1 MTKVR
6 VSLSLVSET
15 PLLSIL
21 LSSLPT
27 GIYLCVLGT
36 GLVYFSID
44 THRIEILASISDDNL
59 PIRFADDVTVAQ
71 DGKVYFT
78 DASLISPWLDQNRHH
93 NAMLASYLDLF
104 TGSGTG
110 RVLVYDPITR
120 STKTLLNEIKFANGI
135 ALSRDE
141 DSLLVAETF
150 GLQILRLWI
159 AGSRNG
165 TVDSLTASLPGVP
178 DGISLASDGGYWV
191 VLNCKVG
198 LIV

>member
-1 MTKVR
+1 
-6 VSLSLVSET
+6 
-15 PLLSIL
+15 
-21 LSSLPT
+21 
-27 GIYLCVLGT
+27 
-36 GLVYFSID
+36 
-44 THRIEILASISDDNL
+44 L

-110 RVLVYDPITR
+110 RVLVYDPLTR

-159 AGSRNG
+159 AGPRNG